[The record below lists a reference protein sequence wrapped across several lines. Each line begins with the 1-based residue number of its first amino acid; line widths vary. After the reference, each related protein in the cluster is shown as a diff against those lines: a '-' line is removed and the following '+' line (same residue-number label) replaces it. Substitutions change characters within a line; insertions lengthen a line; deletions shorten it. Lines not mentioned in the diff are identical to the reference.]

1 MQNRRHKFIKQAL
14 QNKSRSQRWRNIIL
28 CLSFVVVF
36 CTVFALIH
44 PAITLEDTKQEHVH
58 NDDCYSSK
66 GDFICTESDE
76 FVENNESI
84 DSVNTPELNS
94 TEPSDADNETAD
106 VQEEE
111 TQIVEPEAYSINQ
124 NGYDLSSSEAISK
137 VESIALSYQDENGT
151 WHVIEQNKS
160 DKISPDK
167 LFRFTVNYKEIQIK
181 YLLENYN
188 RTLKYTLPD
197 ILRDATVDGNIMSG
211 AEKVGSIWVTDGVV
225 YVQFNEDY
233 LKGLNNNDSTTING
247 DFYVLN

>member
-36 CTVFALIH
+36 CTVFALVH

-76 FVENNESI
+76 SI
-84 DSVNTPELNS
+84 DYVNAPELNS
-94 TEPSDADNETAD
+94 TEPSDVDNETTD

-151 WHVIEQNKS
+151 WHVIEQR
-160 DKISPDK
+160 IS
-167 LFRFTVNYKEIQIK
+167 F
-181 YLLENYN
+181 
-188 RTLKYTLPD
+188 
-197 ILRDATVDGNIMSG
+197 
-211 AEKVGSIWVTDGVV
+211 
-225 YVQFNEDY
+225 
-233 LKGLNNNDSTTING
+233 
-247 DFYVLN
+247 

>member
-76 FVENNESI
+76 FVESNESI

-94 TEPSDADNETAD
+94 TEPSDADNETTD

-111 TQIVEPEAYSINQ
+111 TQIVEPEANLISQ
-124 NGYDLSSSEAISK
+124 DGFDLSDPNNASRVA
-137 VESIALSYQDENGT
+137 SIALSYQDENGA
-151 WHVIEQNKS
+151 WHVIEQNNS

-167 LFRFTVNYKEIQIK
+167 LFRFTVNYKDIQINN
-181 YLLENYN
+181 LLENYN
-188 RTLKYTLPD
+188 RTLKYKLPD
-197 ILRDATVDGNIMSG
+197 ILRDAKVDGKIMSG
-211 AEKVGSIWVTDGVV
+211 TEKVGSIRGLMGLCMFSLMKSI
-225 YVQFNEDY
+225 YVN
-233 LKGLNNNDSTTING
+233 
-247 DFYVLN
+247 